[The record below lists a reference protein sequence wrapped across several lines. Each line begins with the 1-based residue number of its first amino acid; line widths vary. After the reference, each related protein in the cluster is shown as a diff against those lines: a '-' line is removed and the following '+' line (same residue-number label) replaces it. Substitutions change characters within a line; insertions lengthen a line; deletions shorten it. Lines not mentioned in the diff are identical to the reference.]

1 MNVSLRK
8 SCVAASVLRRTA
20 GQRKG
25 MYQSKLLELGAFD
38 GSICHFLTGLAV
50 THKSLE
56 LEPAI
61 SHTLTTSV
69 KSKVRVPRSDVH
81 NPHARCFVW
90 RT

>member
-1 MNVSLRK
+1 
-8 SCVAASVLRRTA
+8 
-20 GQRKG
+20 

-50 THKSLE
+50 THKSLQ

-69 KSKVRVPRSDVH
+69 KSKMHVPWSDVH
-81 NPHARCFVW
+81 NPRARCCHTLTTSVE
-90 RT
+90 